1 VASQIDR
8 IKMLGGIFLTGLSFV
23 VNRRS
28 MIMAITGVKIIFVK
42 YRKLA
47 KWIFLSMGDRVF
59 SYTQRLISRHNFNRR
74 LLFKVSKKWL
84 RLISG
89 LPESDSF

>member
-1 VASQIDR
+1 MPKTYKIAVIHGDGIGYEINSSTIEVLKESLKDKH
-8 IKMLGGIFLTGLSFV
+8 ILDFVEYSGGWVDL
-23 VNRRS
+23 
-28 MIMAITGVKIIFVK
+28 
-42 YRKLA
+42 
-47 KWIFLSMGDRVF
+47 VF

-74 LLFKVSKKWL
+74 LLFRVSKKWL